1 MTRTDRRRALSP
13 DDVAALLHA
22 TVDAE
27 QPAPTPPSPEQIMAI
42 PVARARRRDRLPRP
56 VPMARLLTDRV
67 RNRVT
72 AVVSAA
78 AGLVALA
85 TAAVVTTTANTV
97 ATPPTASPVA
107 TTASPAPTA
116 RARMADTPAPQL
128 VSVSQDGTAL
138 LHVISQ
144 RVRDRAAPPILP
156 VTYVRVRDYWA
167 DVSDAD
173 PTQARSQTAY
183 DLRVW
188 WAPDRS
194 AHTRRVT
201 LPTPVAGVFDE
212 PYLREPIPAG
222 QPVRD
227 YRDRPGSGAG
237 NDEGIRLQIP
247 HPADTPGQLAAQL
260 AAAHPGTT
268 GTKATLRAV
277 ADLYRQHHLSP
288 RQRAAVLSILADS
301 GLRYMGD
308 VHDRAGRPGI
318 AFGVDLDN
326 DGPSATR
333 FLMVIDEETGTLLS
347 YEEDLLAPATTE
359 GATRTAVA
367 TAHYV
372 LYLESTT
379 MSRIP

>member
-22 TVDAE
+22 AADAE
-27 QPAPTPPSPEQIMAI
+27 RPAAAPPSPEQIMAI
-42 PVARARRRDRLPRP
+42 PVARARRGDWLPEP
-56 VPMARLLTDRV
+56 VSMARLLTDRV
-67 RNRVT
+67 RNRVA

-78 AGLVALA
+78 AGLLALA

-128 VSVSQDGTAL
+128 VSISQDGTMML
-138 LHVISQ
+138 RTMSEHVG
-144 RVRDRAAPPILP
+144 DLTAPPALP
-156 VTYVRVRDYWA
+156 VTYVRLRDYWA
-167 DVSDAD
+167 DISDAD
-173 PTQARSQTAY
+173 PTHARSQIAY
-183 DLRVW
+183 DLHVW

-201 LPTPVAGVFDE
+201 LPTPAAGVFDE
-212 PYLREPIPAG
+212 PYLHEPIPAG

-227 YRDRPGSGAG
+227 YRDLPGSGTG
-237 NDEGIRLQIP
+237 NDDGIRLQIP
-247 HPADTPGQLAAQL
+247 DPADTPSQLTAQL

-268 GTKATLRAV
+268 GTTATLRAV

-288 RQRAAVLSILADS
+288 RQRAAVLSILAES

-318 AFGVDLDN
+318 AFGIDLDT

-333 FLMVIDEETGTLLS
+333 FLMVIDEETGALLS
-347 YEEDLLAPATTE
+347 YEEDLLAPAAA
-359 GATRTAVA
+359 GSQTRTAVA

-372 LYLESTT
+372 LYLENTT